1 MSAATELHHAYVL
14 HSRSYRETSLIVDFL
29 VPEVGRLSAVAKGA
43 RRAKSPQRSLLQPF
57 YPLLVSWQGKGEL
70 KNLRVLES
78 NGNLQRLQGKALF
91 SAMYLNELL
100 VRLLKAEESCEAL
113 FDHYEQAIA
122 ALASIRADEPVEAI
136 LRTFEMRLLETLGY
150 SLSFPESTDSEYY
163 YLSADNEWLPLAGV
177 PNSQQQPNCF
187 KVLELQAI
195 ARDDYRTLEVLRAAK
210 RLMRLVLTPLL
221 GNRPLRSKEL
231 FRQAPRQV
239 SAPSNIEEN

>member
-1 MSAATELHHAYVL
+1 MNPPAELHRAYVL
-14 HSRSYRETSLIVDFL
+14 HTRSYRETSLIVDFL
-29 VPEVGRLSAVAKGA
+29 VPDVGRLSAVAKGA

-122 ALASIRADEPVEAI
+122 ALASIVANEPVEAI
-136 LRTFEMRLLETLGY
+136 LRAFEMRLLETLGY
-150 SLSFPESTDSEYY
+150 SLSFPEPVDSEYY
-163 YLSADNEWLPLAGV
+163 YLTADNEWLPLTGV
-177 PNSQQQPNCF
+177 PDSQQQASSF
-187 KVLELQAI
+187 KGVDLQAI
-195 ARDDYRTLEVLRAAK
+195 ARDDYQTADVLRAAK

-221 GNRPLRSKEL
+221 GNRPLTSKEL
-231 FRQAPRQV
+231 FRQAPRQA
-239 SAPSNIEEN
+239 SAPLNIEEN

>member
-1 MSAATELHHAYVL
+1 MNSAAELHRAYVL

-113 FDHYEQAIA
+113 FDHYEQAIT
-122 ALASIRADEPVEAI
+122 ALASIEPGESVEVV
-136 LRTFEMRLLETLGY
+136 LRSFEMHLLEGLGY
-150 SLSFPESTDSEYY
+150 SLSFPELADSEYY
-163 YLSADNEWLPLAGV
+163 YLTVDNEWLPLTGV
-177 PNSQQQPNCF
+177 PDSQQQPSSF
-187 KVLELQAI
+187 KGVDLRAI
-195 ARDDYRTLEVLRAAK
+195 ARDDYQTPEVLRAAK

-231 FRQAPRQV
+231 FRQAPRQA
-239 SAPSNIEEN
+239 SASLNIEEN